1 MVDADADRDTDTGD
15 NGGQLM
21 GKFLS
26 MEREGDVVTVRMNRP
41 ETRNALT
48 DPGQMEEFADLCSD
62 LRRDASVKVMI
73 LTGVGKAFCAG
84 GNIKDMRDRA
94 GMFAGSPYTLRNNYR
109 DGIQRIPLALYE
121 LEIPIIAAVNG
132 AAIGAGLDLAC
143 MCDIRLAAESAAFA
157 ESFVRLGIV
166 PGDGGAW
173 LLPRAIGLPR
183 ASLMA
188 YTGDAIDAA
197 KALDWGLVVQVTPD
211 AELLGEAQALAR
223 RIAANP
229 GHALRLT
236 KRLLREGQHVRL
248 DTLLELSA
256 GFQALAHHTEEH
268 PEAVRAFL
276 DKRPPAG
283 CAVKTLG

>member
-1 MVDADADRDTDTGD
+1 VALVDENLENDARRNGD
-15 NGGQLM
+15 PLM
-21 GKFLS
+21 STFLLI
-26 MEREGDVVTVRMNRP
+26 EREDDVVTVHMNRP

-48 DPGQMEEFADLCSD
+48 DPAQMQEFTDLCSD
-62 LRRDASVKVMI
+62 LRRDFSVKAMI
-73 LTGVGKAFCAG
+73 LTGAGKAFCAG
-84 GNIKDMRDRA
+84 GNIKDMKDRA

-143 MCDIRLAAESAAFA
+143 MCDIRLAAQSATFA

-188 YTGDAIDAA
+188 YTADTIDAV
-197 KALDWGLVVQVTPD
+197 KALEWGLVAQVTSD
-211 AELLGEAQALAR
+211 GDLLNEARALAR

-236 KRLLREGQHVRL
+236 KRLLREGQHMRL

-256 GFQALAHHTEEH
+256 SFQALAHHTEEH
-268 PEAVRAFL
+268 HDAVRAFL
-276 DKRPPAG
+276 EKRPPRT
-283 CAVKTLG
+283 V